1 MVSTT
6 FHHIYVAPYSSRAGG
21 SEDTLPGRPR
31 HTPPGRTAL
40 PVPPFSTS
48 RTCPPP
54 PMPQRR
60 ARQDQRS
67 APSAESRCFLNISC
81 PFCNPRSRF
90 LFLSFSDSFSDF
102 SVVFSRCHRA
112 AFSESHVVFQTPASR
127 RAVQCCEAF
136 KTEVSWWC
144 CPPVIQFSRC
154 WGTGP
159 IRSLY

>member
-1 MVSTT
+1 MIRTPALVLGAFRDGRFFTT
-6 FHHIYVAPYSSRAGG
+6 ILAFEMLIVRFSKSISFHSNA
-21 SEDTLPGRPR
+21 RPR

-40 PVPPFSTS
+40 PVPPFSTG

-67 APSAESRCFLNISC
+67 APLAESRCFLNISC

-136 KTEVSWWC
+136 KTEVS
-144 CPPVIQFSRC
+144 
-154 WGTGP
+154 
-159 IRSLY
+159 